1 MLEEFRNRR
10 GYDPKPYL
18 AAMAGEIVENTDI
31 TERFLNDVRRTIA
44 DCVADGH
51 YKIWADRA
59 HEKGVQVRAEAGGQ
73 HLPRLMMNDGYYNA
87 GGIPYIPL
95 PGGCGFD
102 SAMSF
107 GIIRSGRMAATVL
120 GALQVSVEGDLANW
134 ASQGRAFGMG
144 GAMDLCNG
152 ARQVIVAMELTT
164 KDGKPK
170 IVNRCTFPLTAA
182 GCVNHIVTER
192 CVIDVTT
199 DGLVLSE
206 LRKNCTISEIQS
218 AVEPT
223 LMISPVL
230 KEMEEN

>member
-1 MLEEFRNRR
+1 MDNRLFIAKR
-10 GYDPKPYL
+10 
-18 AAMAGEIVENTDI
+18 AARYFKSG
-31 TERFLNDVRRTIA
+31 DV
-44 DCVADGH
+44 VNL
-51 YKIWADRA
+51 
-59 HEKGVQVRAEAGGQ
+59 GV
-73 HLPRLMMNDGYYNA
+73 
-87 GGIPYIPL
+87 GIPSMCGNSAEPGVMFQTENGFIGVG

-120 GALQVSVEGDLANW
+120 GALQVSAEGDLANW

>member
-1 MLEEFRNRR
+1 MDNRLFIAKR
-10 GYDPKPYL
+10 
-18 AAMAGEIVENTDI
+18 AARYFKSGDVVNLGVGIPSMCGNYAEPGVMFQTENGFI
-31 TERFLNDVRRTIA
+31 GVGP
-44 DCVADGH
+44 VAEG
-51 YKIWADRA
+51 
-59 HEKGVQVRAEAGGQ
+59 
-73 HLPRLMMNDGYYNA
+73 LMVNDGYYNA
-87 GGIPYIPL
+87 
-95 PGGCGFD
+95 GCGFD

-199 DGLVLSE
+199 YGLVLSE

>member
-1 MLEEFRNRR
+1 MDNRLFIAKR
-10 GYDPKPYL
+10 
-18 AAMAGEIVENTDI
+18 AARYFKSGDVVNLGVGIPSMCGNYAEPGVMFQTENGFI
-31 TERFLNDVRRTIA
+31 GVGP
-44 DCVADGH
+44 VAEG
-51 YKIWADRA
+51 
-59 HEKGVQVRAEAGGQ
+59 
-73 HLPRLMMNDGYYNA
+73 LMMNDGYYNA

-120 GALQVSVEGDLANW
+120 GALQVSAEGDLANW

-199 DGLVLSE
+199 DGFS
-206 LRKNCTISEIQS
+206 
-218 AVEPT
+218 T
-223 LMISPVL
+223 L
-230 KEMEEN
+230 

>member
-1 MLEEFRNRR
+1 MCGNYAEPGVMFQT
-10 GYDPKPYL
+10 
-18 AAMAGEIVENTDI
+18 ENGFI
-31 TERFLNDVRRTIA
+31 GVGP
-44 DCVADGH
+44 VAEG
-51 YKIWADRA
+51 
-59 HEKGVQVRAEAGGQ
+59 
-73 HLPRLMMNDGYYNA
+73 LMVNDGYYNA